1 MTWLLSFVSSNL
13 EGVTVTWLL
22 SFVATNLEGDSGVVV
37 ICVQ

>member
-1 MTWLLSFVSSNL
+1 MAWLSFVSSNL